1 MPSPVAHILAGG
13 VLYLAGTSGKQASR
27 LILGATILGSIAPD
41 LDFLPGFLIGNPS
54 AFHHGISHSSGFAF
68 LFGILVFL
76 VLRYFQYSDIAA
88 RAALM
93 ATLAYGF
100 HAILDAVSVG
110 EGAKSVPLLW
120 PFSPHDFGINID
132 LFGHFHH
139 DGFADGIW
147 SVVAWENLPALARE
161 LTVMGAPLLLLLL
174 WRVRGDRSKS
184 VRAMEQGEKS

>member
-1 MPSPVAHILAGG
+1 MLAGG
-13 VLYLAGTSGKQASR
+13 LLYLAGTSRKSASR
-27 LILGATILGSIAPD
+27 LILGATILASIVPD
-41 LDFLPGFLIGNPS
+41 LDFLPGFAIGKPS

-68 LFGILVFL
+68 LFGAVVFL

-100 HAILDAVSVG
+100 HAVLDAVSVG
-110 EGAKSVPLLW
+110 EGAKAVPLLW
-120 PFSPHDFGINID
+120 PFSGHDFGINID

-139 DGFADGIW
+139 DGFAHGIW
-147 SVVAWENLPALARE
+147 SVVAWDNLPALVRE
-161 LTVMGAPLLLLLL
+161 LTVMGTPLLLLLL